1 MQLIYNKKKNEEKE
15 EEKKKNIEIN
25 FEYYVH
31 MYVWPFVIYICNNNV
46 WHTHLLYYKKKSL
59 SVM

>member
-31 MYVWPFVIYICNNNV
+31 MYV
-46 WHTHLLYYKKKSL
+46 
-59 SVM
+59 